1 MRDPANTAP
10 IPPRASPASRTC
22 PSPRSA
28 ARAEITVVDPVH
40 VAANGLS
47 RSAVRVTLH
56 DLGNPLTGRPREMI
70 LIYSQHCSP
79 AVASISMPT

>member
-1 MRDPANTAP
+1 MPGPGEYAP

-40 VAANGLS
+40 VAAKRTIAIGGCDAPS
-47 RSAVRVTLH
+47 TTWAI
-56 DLGNPLTGRPREMI
+56 P
-70 LIYSQHCSP
+70 
-79 AVASISMPT
+79 